1 MNSQFFSANR
11 TKMMNAL
18 PDGAVV
24 VLFSGFAPRK
34 RADED
39 YPFFADRNFV
49 YMTGITR
56 DAGIKYMARKTA
68 DSFEE
73 ILFLLPPDM
82 MVERWTGKR
91 TKANEATEISGI
103 QNIMYIADFDAKL
116 SEWMKDSSAVWVDID
131 RSRNVR
137 DFTEANRFASSM
149 LEKGYDIRNVR
160 SIIASLRTIKAPCE
174 IDAMR
179 EAVRITGD
187 GIRAMMTGVHDGM
200 REYEIK
206 QLYDAALVKNGC
218 LEPAFPSIISAGL
231 NNFCIHY
238 YSYQGT
244 AYNGDMVLCDVGAC
258 YDNIGCD
265 ISRGFPV
272 NGKFSERQRIL
283 YECAYAT
290 SGHLFDIIAPGY
302 PMEEVDREVKRF
314 CFERLRDAGLL
325 KDFSEIGKLMWHG
338 GAHHVGFDTHDIV
351 VRPEYVAPGMV
362 FCVDVG
368 IYNEDWGI
376 GFRLE
381 DNCVVTENGCENLGI
396 NVPRKIEEIEDLM
409 AHK

>member
-1 MNSQFFSANR
+1 MNVEFFKNNR
-11 TKMMNAL
+11 CRMMDAL
-18 PDGAVV
+18 PEGAVV

-49 YMTGITR
+49 YMTGITH
-56 DAGIKYMARKTA
+56 DAGLIYMAKKAGGTY
-68 DSFEE
+68 DEV
-73 ILFLLPPDM
+73 LFLLPADM
-82 MVERWTGKR
+82 LKERWTGRR
-91 TKANEATEISGI
+91 TKADEAAGISGI
-103 QNIMYIADFDAKL
+103 TNIAYSADFDGKFG
-116 SEWMKDSSAVWVDID
+116 EWVRDCSAVYLDID
-131 RSRNVR
+131 NSRTER
-137 DFTEANRFASSM
+137 DFTEAHRFAAKLAARGINVSN
-149 LEKGYDIRNVR
+149 IRSV
-160 SIIASLRTIKAPCE
+160 IAGLRTIKADCE

-187 GIRAMMTGVHDGM
+187 GIRAMMRGVRDGM

-206 QLYDAALVKNGC
+206 QLYDAALVANGC
-218 LEPAFPSIISAGL
+218 LEPGFPSIISAGV

-238 YSYQGT
+238 YSYMGT
-244 AYNGDMVLCDVGAC
+244 AHDGDMVLCDVGAC
-258 YDNIGCD
+258 YDNVVCD

-272 NGKFSERQRIL
+272 NGKFSERQRLL

-290 SGHLFDIIAPGY
+290 SGHLFDTIRPGY

-314 CFERLRDAGLL
+314 CFERLRDIGLM

-351 VRPEYVAPGMV
+351 VRPETVAPGMV
-362 FCVDVG
+362 FCVDIG

-381 DNCVVTENGCENLGI
+381 DNCLVTADGCENLGI
-396 NVPRKIEEIEDLM
+396 GVPRSIDEIEDLM
-409 AHK
+409 KR